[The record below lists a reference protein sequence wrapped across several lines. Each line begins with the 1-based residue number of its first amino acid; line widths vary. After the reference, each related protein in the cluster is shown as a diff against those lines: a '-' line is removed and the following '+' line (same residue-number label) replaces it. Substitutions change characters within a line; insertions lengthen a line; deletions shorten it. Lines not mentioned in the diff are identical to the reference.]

1 MIKSKFYTLLIFSLF
16 FIINCSNSGDS
27 TFKYLKVPNNLIKTE
42 SVADLN
48 LSGYRDITSYLP
60 KGYSKKGNIDYTNYI
75 QKALDNEKKI
85 LMPNFPILV
94 NVKGVSVH
102 SNTSIVF
109 QSKSNIVMQPND
121 KTNYGIINIVNKSNI
136 NLYNVK
142 VTGDRYKHLG
152 NKGEWGMGINI
163 IGSKNINI
171 INPKV
176 TQCWG
181 DGIYIGTRGILPEN
195 IIISGG
201 IVDDNRRNGIS
212 IISGKDITV
221 KNIVLSNTNGTLPM
235 SGIDLEP
242 NNSNETLINV
252 NLNNIYSYNNAKNGY
267 SINFNSLLKN
277 KNSKISI
284 KINNCKDYYSLY
296 SFFIPGVRNSN
307 ITNYRLNGNIEILD
321 FKSYSSHN
329 PIRFLGNYE
338 FAPNIQVSGYQVFE
352 NNIRDTIK
360 EGEMFNLMRSN
371 NITIN

>member
-1 MIKSKFYTLLIFSLF
+1 MTKSKLYTLLIYSLF
-16 FIINCSNSGDS
+16 FIINCSNSGDIK
-27 TFKYLKVPNNLIKTE
+27 FNYLQVPNEFIKNE
-42 SVADLN
+42 SISDLDF
-48 LSGYRDITSYLP
+48 SGYRDITSYLP
-60 KGYSKKGNIDYTNYI
+60 EGYSTGGNIDYTSYI

-94 NVKGVSVH
+94 NTNGLSVH
-102 SNTSIVF
+102 SNTSILF
-109 QSKSNIVMQPND
+109 QSKSNIIIEPND
-121 KTNYGIINIVNKSNI
+121 KTNYGAINIINKSNI

-181 DGIYIGTRGILPEN
+181 DGIYIGTKGILSEN

-235 SGIDLEP
+235 AGIDLEP
-242 NNSNETLINV
+242 NNANEVLSNINLINI
-252 NLNNIYSYNNAKNGY
+252 NSYNNAKYGY
-267 SINFNSLLKN
+267 DVNLTKLLSDNINTV
-277 KNSKISI
+277 I
-284 KINNCKDYYSLY
+284 INIENCKDFFTPYSTI
-296 SFFIPGVRNSN
+296 IPPDIIIFSDKIPLV
-307 ITNYRLNGNIEILD
+307 
-321 FKSYSSHN
+321 
-329 PIRFLGNYE
+329 PI
-338 FAPNIQVSGYQVFE
+338 
-352 NNIRDTIK
+352 
-360 EGEMFNLMRSN
+360 
-371 NITIN
+371 